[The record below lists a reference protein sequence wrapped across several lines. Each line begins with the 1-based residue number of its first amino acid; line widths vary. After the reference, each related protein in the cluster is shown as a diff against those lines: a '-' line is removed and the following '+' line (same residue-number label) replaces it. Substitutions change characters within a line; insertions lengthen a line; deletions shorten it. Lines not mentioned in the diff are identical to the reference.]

1 MQHTLYLA
9 ALVQICL
16 SGSILA
22 ALLLWLFVTH
32 TLGTRRQAAARQLDR
47 DLADCFSNAL
57 PQALLLTC
65 FTEPL
70 FYRPLTVFWRCSALL
85 TLWKPSSWGSI
96 RRKAF

>member
-32 TLGTRRQAAARQLDR
+32 TLGTRRRA
-47 DLADCFSNAL
+47 FFE
-57 PQALLLTC
+57 LTD
-65 FTEPL
+65 
-70 FYRPLTVFWRCSALL
+70 
-85 TLWKPSSWGSI
+85 
-96 RRKAF
+96 